1 MARILVIEDQPALCR
16 LYQIVLEQQGHE
28 SVLAETGKAGIEAA
42 KRTKPDLV
50 ILDLVLPDMPGV
62 QVVERLRQDG
72 ILSNAPLIVTTGIGQ
87 EDAETIAESHGAC
100 AVLIKPFDIGEISAS
115 VRVALDAAA
124 QHTPPG

>member
-16 LYQIVLEQQGHE
+16 LYQIVLEQQGYDV
-28 SVLAETGKAGIEAA
+28 VLAETGNAGIEAA

-50 ILDLVLPDMPGV
+50 ILDLVLPDMPGAKV
-62 QVVERLRQDG
+62 AEHLRQDG
-72 ILSNAPLIVTTGIGQ
+72 ILSNAPLIVTTGMAQ
-87 EDAETIAESHGAC
+87 ENTKTIAESYGAC
-100 AVLIKPFDIGEISAS
+100 AVLIKPFDIGEITAS